1 MTILNT
7 GGRVMSVYAKSNIK
21 AYVEKKWVCCG
32 LTRGTLNPLIKD
44 VDQYNVEMS

>member
-21 AYVEKKWVCCG
+21 AYVEKKVGVFW
-32 LTRGTLNPLIKD
+32 LDKRNIKPT
-44 VDQYNVEMS
+44 Y